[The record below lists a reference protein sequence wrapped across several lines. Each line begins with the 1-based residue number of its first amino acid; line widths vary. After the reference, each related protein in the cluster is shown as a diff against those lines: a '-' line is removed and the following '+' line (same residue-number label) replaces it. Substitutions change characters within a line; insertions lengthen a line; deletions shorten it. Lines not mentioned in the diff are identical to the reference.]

1 VADALSRDLNLPILS
16 GKPPGRRLRTSFSF
30 AQHLDWALEARSLG
44 HYFFEQV
51 YAADAQGESYRLRK
65 LAPRPPITV
74 EDIDVARD
82 GGLVSITQGIDD
94 TRPIPVNR
102 LVAYVWNPEPGSWVG
117 RSELRALYKHWLIKD
132 RLYRVDAIKH
142 ERNGVGMP
150 IMEAPENATA
160 AQIREYDQMAQEFK
174 SGERGGGAIA
184 HGARLRLV
192 GTEGTLPDTIASIRQ
207 HDEAMA
213 RAFLAMFIQLGH
225 TESGSR
231 ALGETFVDF
240 FALSLQTIATW
251 FADTF
256 TAHVIEDWVD
266 VNFGEEEPAP
276 RLGFD
281 PGPNDISVDPLA
293 KLIDSGALVVD
304 QNLRSWVRDR
314 YGLPESAEP
323 ESTGPVE
330 PPPLPVPAPSAPV
343 PEPAPVPA

>member
-1 VADALSRDLNLPILS
+1 
-16 GKPPGRRLRTSFSF
+16 
-30 AQHLDWALEARSLG
+30 
-44 HYFFEQV
+44 
-51 YAADAQGESYRLRK
+51 
-65 LAPRPPITV
+65 
-74 EDIDVARD
+74 
-82 GGLVSITQGIDD
+82 
-94 TRPIPVNR
+94 
-102 LVAYVWNPEPGSWVG
+102 
-117 RSELRALYKHWLIKD
+117 
-132 RLYRVDAIKH
+132 
-142 ERNGVGMP
+142 
-150 IMEAPENATA
+150 
-160 AQIREYDQMAQEFK
+160 
-174 SGERGGGAIA
+174 
-184 HGARLRLV
+184 
-192 GTEGTLPDTIASIRQ
+192 
-207 HDEAMA
+207 
-213 RAFLAMFIQLGH
+213 MFIQLGH